1 MPKLVKETTSGAQF
15 TRSMNEGVLA
25 DNQDRVFKIVL
36 NAPNEVVNPQT
47 ECGITI
53 GDQHPVNTN
62 IYCKTFSVR
71 FDGESRMVMIVTF
84 SYESSAHSSQQP
96 QDDKPPEL
104 RAANWATSTSLI
116 EQPVYLWHKRT
127 GLAAWA
133 GQEPAVNPAG
143 DIYDAVSQLTSIVN
157 ISIEQ
162 WEPSDPTRHCLYGG
176 YINEEVMNLGSLS
189 MQPHTVMFR
198 GVTSQPSVESW
209 GGGTWRG
216 WKSTYEFAFK
226 RNRTRVGGIFFGDDT
241 EVDLGWDVAVPQ
253 TGFNVKAFTPPGGD
267 DDDPYGQP
275 LQHGDENS
283 NDATLRQFAGRIVEP
298 VKLFTGV
305 AAGDKVRAMVKVF
318 SYRGGGASQ
327 TPSASPI
334 PLNDNGRP
342 RKATA
347 DPKVL
352 VYGYQVQPS
361 VNLTQTL
368 ALRLE

>member
-25 DNQDRVFKIVL
+25 DSQDRVFKIVL

-53 GDQHPVNTN
+53 GDQHPINTE

-104 RAANWATSTSLI
+104 RAANWSTSTSLI
-116 EQPVYLWHKRT
+116 EQPVYRWYKRT
-127 GLAAWA
+127 SANTWA
-133 GQEPAVNPAG
+133 GNSAAVNPAG

-162 WEPSDPTRHCLYGG
+162 WEPNDPTRHCLYGG
-176 YINEEVMNLGSLS
+176 YVNEEVMNLGSLV

-216 WKSTYEFAFK
+216 WKATYEFAYK
-226 RNRTRVGGIFFGDDT
+226 RNRTNVFIGLA
-241 EVDLGWDVAVPQ
+241 EVDIDLGWDIAVPQ
-253 TGFNVKAFTPPGGD
+253 TGFNVLAFSPPGDGFD
-267 DDDPYGQP
+267 DDQFGQP
-275 LQHGDENS
+275 LKHGDENS
-283 NDATLRQFAGRIVEP
+283 NDATLRQFAGRIISP
-298 VKLFTGV
+298 PALADGV
-305 AAGDKVRAMVKVF
+305 SPGDKVRAMVKVF

-342 RKATA
+342 RRANA
-347 DPKVL
+347 LPKVL

-361 VNLTQTL
+361 INLTQQL
-368 ALRLE
+368 GLRLE